1 MFAMLLAMGIAY
13 TLHAKDIFQPPKPP
27 PADKWSEPV
36 PRREALE
43 FQTTDGTKLRGWLY
57 RSDTPDAAFVLFF
70 YGSNEDMFHEANR
83 LAWLSETLHVNAVC
97 FDYPGYGFSGGTVA
111 IPAFQSAALQEFDYV
126 KKQFVPD
133 PATPII
139 AYGWSIGTSMAIHVA
154 ANRHVAGLILQAP
167 PASADEMMR
176 WSSKHDV
183 PWYGRGL
190 VKMKADRR
198 SRRFMK
204 MLPRSGTSVVHFLS
218 FKENWMMSSP
228 SIKVAR
234 FWLPRRRR
242 KSNLW
247 QCRALITM
255 ICNLPTRLLRTL
267 SSTLFNRC
275 DRAHPPTMFKLTP
288 PLLVNSEAGCEDF
301 HACNEASRGA
311 TAVIGRQKSK
321 PG

>member
-126 KKQFVPD
+126 KKQFVPN

-190 VKMKADRR
+190 VKMKAD
-198 SRRFMK
+198 
-204 MLPRSGTSVVHFLS
+204 PEVTQVY
-218 FKENWMMSSP
+218 ENAAAIRNISS
-228 SIKVAR
+228 
-234 FWLPRRRR
+234 
-242 KSNLW
+242 
-247 QCRALITM
+247 
-255 ICNLPTRLLRTL
+255 
-267 SSTLFNRC
+267 
-275 DRAHPPTMFKLTP
+275 
-288 PLLVNSEAGCEDF
+288 PLLVIQGELDDVVPINQGREVLA
-301 HACNEASRGA
+301 ASAATQKQFVAVPGA
-311 TAVIGRQKSK
+311 HHNDLQFTHPPASDAVEHFIQSLR
-321 PG
+321 